1 MRESNSATSSW
12 CAPRCSQGSDQGPL
26 EVYPNGYLN
35 DGVRSSDRNL
45 LVRLMRRAP
54 LVLPAVAAVG
64 LTLAAC
70 ATGGGGGVVAAE
82 QVQYSS
88 PGEQVYQQS
97 CARCHGWDRG
107 GLDDAPALDATRVAT
122 LGDTPLRMTVLYG
135 KGRMPGFDGLSQA
148 QVDDLINFLRG

>member
-1 MRESNSATSSW
+1 MQS
-12 CAPRCSQGSDQGPL
+12 
-26 EVYPNGYLN
+26 
-35 DGVRSSDRNL
+35 
-45 LVRLMRRAP
+45 
-54 LVLPAVAAVG
+54 VLPVVVSLG

-70 ATGGGGGVVAAE
+70 AVGGGAAAPSE

-148 QVDDLINFLRG
+148 QVDDLVAFLRG